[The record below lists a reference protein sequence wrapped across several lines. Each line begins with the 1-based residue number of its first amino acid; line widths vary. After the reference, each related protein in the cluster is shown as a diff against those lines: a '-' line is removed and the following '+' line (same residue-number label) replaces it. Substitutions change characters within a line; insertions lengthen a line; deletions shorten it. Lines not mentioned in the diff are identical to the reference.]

1 VSATDWMLV
10 VGLAICG
17 FWMLGAHNRIVGLR
31 AGIAEAWNA
40 VDALLEQR
48 ATALAGLVQG
58 LWDLWPNGRASL
70 DALTAAQQQVQVAA
84 RAVRARPSR
93 AVPVASL
100 LSAEGALN
108 STVARLLNQVEADEG
123 LHTDDDVATRMLI
136 LFELGPQ
143 LIEAR
148 QRFNQAAVVYN
159 DAIRQFPTSL
169 LAPVFRFDRAGSF

>member
-1 VSATDWMLV
+1 MSATQWMLAL
-10 VGLAICG
+10 GLAVCG

-31 AGIAEAWNA
+31 AGIAEAWSA
-40 VDALLEQR
+40 VDGLLEQR
-48 ATALAGLVQG
+48 AATLAGLVKA
-58 LWDLWPNGRASL
+58 LWELWPNGRASL

-84 RAVRARPSR
+84 RAVRTRPVR
-93 AVPVASL
+93 AAPMASL

-108 STVARLLNQVEADEG
+108 ATVARLLNQVEADEA
-123 LHTDDDVATRMLI
+123 LHTDDDVATRMLA

-159 DAIRQFPTSL
+159 DAIHQFPTNL